1 MYVSYLAT
9 MRAME
14 TSINIRIA
22 SMDDSESIRSIFN
35 HAVLNST
42 ASFDLVERTTE
53 EQRVWLSERS
63 GAFSV
68 LVAEIEGQVLGF
80 ASLSPFN
87 KKDGYRTTVE
97 NSIYVGSDAR
107 QLGIGSRLLEE
118 LLVVATL
125 SGFHTVIARIGG
137 GNDASIALHEK
148 HGFTTVGIEREVGR
162 KFGRWQDVVV
172 MQTILSGDSPD

>member
-22 SMDDSESIRSIFN
+22 SIDDSESIRSIFN
-35 HAVLNST
+35 HEVLNST

-53 EQRVWLSERS
+53 EQRVWLTERS

-68 LVAEIEGQVLGF
+68 LVAELEGQVLCF
-80 ASLSPFN
+80 AQLSTFN
-87 KKDGYRTTVE
+87 NKYAYRTTVE
-97 NSIYVGSDAR
+97 NSIYVDSDAR

-125 SGFHTVIARIGG
+125 SGFHAVIARIGG

-148 HGFTTVGIEREVGR
+148 YGFTTVGVEREVGR

>member
-1 MYVSYLAT
+1 M
-9 MRAME
+9 
-14 TSINIRIA
+14 
-22 SMDDSESIRSIFN
+22 
-35 HAVLNST
+35 
-42 ASFDLVERTTE
+42 
-53 EQRVWLSERS
+53 
-63 GAFSV
+63 
-68 LVAEIEGQVLGF
+68 
-80 ASLSPFN
+80 
-87 KKDGYRTTVE
+87 
-97 NSIYVGSDAR
+97 
-107 QLGIGSRLLEE
+107 EE